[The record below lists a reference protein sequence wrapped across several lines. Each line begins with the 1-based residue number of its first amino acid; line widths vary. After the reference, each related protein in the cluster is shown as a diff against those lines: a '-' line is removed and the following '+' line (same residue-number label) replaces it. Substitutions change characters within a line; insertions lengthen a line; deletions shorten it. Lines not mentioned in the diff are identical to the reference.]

1 MKARLGYLVPGATLI
16 GFHALLWALGAPA
29 SHLSTIVLAIGVLY
43 LLHLLFNA
51 YRREEKAHEEH
62 EHSLQRELRFYAYA
76 RKIFN
81 AQTAAIARL
90 QSHLH
95 RRRR

>member
-1 MKARLGYLVPGATLI
+1 MKARLRYLVPGTL
-16 GFHALLWALGAPA
+16 LVVLQVLPWALGTPA

-81 AQTAAIARL
+81 TQTAAIARL

-95 RRRR
+95 RRSR

>member
-1 MKARLGYLVPGATLI
+1 MRARLRYLVPGLVLVGI
-16 GFHALLWALGAPA
+16 QVLPWSLGAPA
-29 SHLSTIVLAIGVLY
+29 SHATALILAVGVLV
-43 LLHLLFNA
+43 LLHLLFEA

-81 AQTAAIARL
+81 TQTAAIARL

-95 RRRR
+95 RRSR